1 MTSSTGGQ
9 WPKHAWAEASRALR
23 KDVPRQQYILYL
35 KNSRTFEL
43 IEEYFSGEGMEI
55 ESVIEMG
62 SMSAIREL
70 VKLGLGITILPP
82 WVAGTD
88 VTKRRLRVVSLGRC
102 KLKRQWGLLH
112 WKGRPTGWAEDT
124 FRQLC
129 RAGAS
134 QFAARNGLRSQV

>member
-1 MTSSTGGQ
+1 M
-9 WPKHAWAEASRALR
+9 R

-43 IEEYFSGEGMEI
+43 IEEYFTGEEMEI
-55 ESVIEMG
+55 QSVIEMG

-82 WVAGTD
+82 WVAGKD
-88 VTKRRLRVVSLGRC
+88 LAKRKLRAVPLGRR

-112 WKGRPTGWAEDT
+112 WKGRPMGWAEET
-124 FRQLC
+124 FMQLC

-134 QFAARNGLRSQV
+134 QFAARNGLRSHV